1 MVRVSGRSLI
11 VIVSL
16 PADLAEQS
24 LTAGAVPNDQFAVT
38 WPGVIVCATL
48 LLLYLL
54 LRSTRVV
61 LPAERLVVQH
71 RGTQRVVRPGL
82 RFVQPSAVTR
92 TVPSRIADRHVV
104 AHGVATRDGALRA
117 LSVRVS
123 VLADPND
130 SLREVERDIDISTRR
145 ALHTLA
151 AAQPRTWPTC
161 AEDVGRRLHDE
172 LAASLARRGHT
183 LIDLGPVRRRP
194 RQPRSLDPAGSAG
207 SAGSAGNS
215 RFARPAAAI
224 KRAGRRTAAGVSAP
238 TGTDQRQ
245 NSVLVGR

>member
-24 LTAGAVPNDQFAVT
+24 LTAGAVPNDLFAST

-92 TVPSRIADRHVV
+92 
-104 AHGVATRDGALRA
+104 
-117 LSVRVS
+117 
-123 VLADPND
+123 DP
-130 SLREVERDIDISTRR
+130 RRR
-145 ALHTLA
+145 AAGL
-151 AAQPRTWPTC
+151 
-161 AEDVGRRLHDE
+161 VG
-172 LAASLARRGHT
+172 
-183 LIDLGPVRRRP
+183 
-194 RQPRSLDPAGSAG
+194 
-207 SAGSAGNS
+207 
-215 RFARPAAAI
+215 
-224 KRAGRRTAAGVSAP
+224 AGVCP
-238 TGTDQRQ
+238 
-245 NSVLVGR
+245 GRPG

>member
-24 LTAGAVPNDQFAVT
+24 LTAGAVPNDQFAST

-123 VLADPND
+123 VLAAPDD
-130 SLREVERDIDISTRR
+130 SLGEVERDIDISTRR

-194 RQPRSLDPAGSAG
+194 RQPQEP
-207 SAGSAGNS
+207 
-215 RFARPAAAI
+215 
-224 KRAGRRTAAGVSAP
+224 
-238 TGTDQRQ
+238 
-245 NSVLVGR
+245 